1 MELRHLR
8 YFVTLAEELHFAR
21 AASRLGIAQP
31 PLSQQIRALEEELG
45 VLLFFRT
52 KRRVELTAAG
62 GAFLEESR
70 KVLAQAERAV
80 LTARRAGRGEVGQ
93 LEVGFV
99 SSVVYGKAQSIF
111 RLMRARYPDVSLT
124 LRELTSEEQVEQ
136 VKGFRLDV
144 GLIRPPVANAET
156 LTVRVIGREPLVVV
170 LPRLHP
176 LARRR
181 RIAMEALAGEP
192 FLQIPR
198 LVAPGFYD
206 QFIGICSRAGFS
218 PRVVQEARSTQTI
231 VSLVAGGMGV
241 SLVPASMQNLQRTG
255 VVYRPLKPPV
265 PTSDLAVMWRPDDES
280 PSLRRFLEIVREAVG
295 DGDSF
300 DSRESSDGE
309 RTRL

>member
-31 PLSQQIRALEEELG
+31 PLSQQIRALEEEIG
-45 VLLFFRT
+45 VQLFLRT

-70 KVLAQAERAV
+70 KVLAQAGRAV
-80 LTARRAGRGEVGQ
+80 LAARRAARGEVGQ

-111 RLMRARYPDVSLT
+111 RLMRVRYPDVSLT
-124 LRELTSEEQVEQ
+124 LRELTSEEQVEA
-136 VKGFRLDV
+136 VKGYGLDV
-144 GLIRPPVANAET
+144 GLIRPPVNGAES

-170 LPRLHP
+170 LPRLHR
-176 LARRR
+176 LARQR

-198 LVAPGFYD
+198 RVAPGFYD

-241 SLVPASMQNLQRTG
+241 SIVPASMRNLQRTG

-280 PSLRRFLEIVREAVG
+280 PSLRRFLEIVREAVEDEG
-295 DGDSF
+295 PLDPD
-300 DSRESSDGE
+300 ESPAG
-309 RTRL
+309 